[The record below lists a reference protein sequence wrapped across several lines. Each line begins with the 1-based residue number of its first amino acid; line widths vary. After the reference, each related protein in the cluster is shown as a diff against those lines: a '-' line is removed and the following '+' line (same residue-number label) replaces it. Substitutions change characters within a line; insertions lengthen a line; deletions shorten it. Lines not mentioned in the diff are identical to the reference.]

1 LGGEMLNVTNNPEFV
16 LEPKVNI
23 LTYLKGV
30 FKVGI
35 VLSNLLTCLTGF
47 TIGIMSTGEQH
58 VFNLYLI
65 SKLCFGLIF
74 IIAGSCAWNTILE
87 HDIDGVMTRTRNRP
101 TVTMPQHNKTIRI
114 IANLLIIFGSS
125 ILFLIN
131 FYVVLLGIVGIFI
144 YIYLYT
150 IVLKR
155 TSHYHT
161 IVGSLSGIIPL
172 LMGYTTVSQTVSSK
186 IVLFTV
192 FLFIWQIP
200 HFYAL
205 AIYRHNDYTLAG
217 IPTVVSKYG
226 IKKNL
231 MTCRRLIHLLV
242 LISIKLYLIGYTFSL
257 LTSFIGIYWL
267 YTVSQNVIINNSSQ
281 LARKSFGIS
290 IVVLVIACVTIFTE
304 IIF

>member
-1 LGGEMLNVTNNPEFV
+1 MLNVTNNPDLV

-23 LTYLKGV
+23 ITYLKGV
-30 FKVGI
+30 FKIGI

-47 TIGIMSTGEQH
+47 TIGLMSNGGKLE
-58 VFNLYLI
+58 FNLYLI
-65 SKLCFGLIF
+65 SALCLGLIF

-87 HDIDGVMTRTRNRP
+87 NDIDGVMKRTRHRP
-101 TVTMPQHNKTIRI
+101 TVTMPQHNKNIRI
-114 IANLLIIFGSS
+114 IANLLIIFGLSVLS
-125 ILFLIN
+125 LIN

-150 IVLKR
+150 ILLKR

-161 IVGSLSGIIPL
+161 VVGSLSGIIPL
-172 LMGYTTVSQTVSSK
+172 LMGYTTVSQIFSSQ
-186 IVLFTV
+186 IVLFSA

-205 AIYRHNDYTLAG
+205 AIYRRNDYANAG

-226 IKKNL
+226 VMKTLI
-231 MTCRRLIHLLV
+231 TCRRLILL
-242 LISIKLYLIGYTFSL
+242 LILIAIKMYFVSYTFSI
-257 LTSFIGIYWL
+257 LTSLAGVYWL
-267 YTVSQNVIINNSSQ
+267 YTISQIVEIKNISK

-290 IVVLVIACVTIFTE
+290 IIVLMVACLTIFTE
-304 IIF
+304 VIF